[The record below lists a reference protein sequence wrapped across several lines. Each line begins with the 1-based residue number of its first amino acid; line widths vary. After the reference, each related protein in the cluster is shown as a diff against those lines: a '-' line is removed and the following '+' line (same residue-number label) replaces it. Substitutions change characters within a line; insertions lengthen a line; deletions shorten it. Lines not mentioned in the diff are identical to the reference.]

1 MAQRYCTNCGAELP
15 EGARFC
21 GSCGKPAH
29 ETAAVATPEADVDV
43 TPPRQGFQNEE
54 APLSQDSPRK
64 SRSPIRVDRLD
75 KIVGL
80 VIGAALLLAVLW
92 FLVQFFVG
100 FLSGFFGAL

>member
-15 EGARFC
+15 EAARFC
-21 GSCGKPAH
+21 GGCGRPAH
-29 ETAAVATPEADVDV
+29 RTAAVSTPEADVPV
-43 TPPRQGFQNEE
+43 PPAQSTEGPTPSSAGGGGIKRIV
-54 APLSQDSPRK
+54 K
-64 SRSPIRVDRLD
+64 VDRLD

-80 VIGAALLLAVLW
+80 LIGAALLLAILW